1 MLAAVQS
8 CMKSFL
14 FGREPTVKEDG
25 IDVVLIGGGIMS
37 ATLGV
42 MLLELEPSWRVHIYE
57 SLPNAGEE
65 ASNGWNNA
73 GTGHA
78 ALCELNY
85 TPESRETG
93 EIDISKAIA
102 INEQFQVSRQ
112 LWAYLVKKKLLP
124 TPTTFINRTPHL
136 SFVQGAAE
144 VDFLRRRW
152 ELLREEPLFEG
163 MEFTENASTI
173 RKWAPLLM
181 SGRDT
186 SKKAKPIACTRV
198 EEGTDVDYGTLT
210 KHLVRAFIAKGGVYQ
225 SLCSAERFKQDADG
239 QWRVTFHREDLSLNG
254 TMEVR
259 ARFVFIGAGGATIQL
274 LQRTGIP
281 EIQGYGAL
289 PISAQFLC
297 CQNPAIVAKH
307 PSKVY
312 GMPPADAPPTS
323 APHLDMR
330 LVDGQPMTLFGP
342 FSGLSARYLKSGS
355 VTDAAST
362 IRWHNCI
369 PMAAAGLQN
378 LNMFAHLAKEQSL
391 TKEEKLDAL
400 RKFVPD
406 ARPEDW
412 SLTSA
417 GQSVQMM
424 KWDEGDE
431 WMVPLVG
438 IPLRLPSSK
447 IGRLHF
453 GTELVSS
460 RDGTMCG
467 LLGAAPGA
475 SGSAQ
480 VGLDVLRSCFTSRM
494 GGWKEKLKEMI
505 PSFGEQLN
513 GDPAKAR
520 QNMARTAQLLGLRG
534 DDQEVEDDEDDE
546 DDEDEEDEE
555 EGDGKETPR
564 RAQTG
569 VRDDL
574 PVAARLP
581 APANDVYLGDYEEHL
596 EKEEPAA
603 TGKWWSRTDG
613 GQMVEQQQQQ
623 EEEEEEEEEQEE
635 QEEIADLFAALDE
648 SQIMDS
654 FARADTDGSGK
665 LDFAEFY
672 QVLEE
677 LNDSAGYP
685 TLNEE
690 DAWHIF
696 TECDRDGNGRITV
709 LEFLKAHAPVAT
721 RPTEDASEDASSP
734 SAADDDVAVVASP
747 LASARGTRGGGIL
760 RDPHRSPRLEGDD
773 VVFAI

>member
-1 MLAAVQS
+1 
-8 CMKSFL
+8 
-14 FGREPTVKEDG
+14 
-25 IDVVLIGGGIMS
+25 
-37 ATLGV
+37 
-42 MLLELEPSWRVHIYE
+42 
-57 SLPNAGEE
+57 
-65 ASNGWNNA
+65 
-73 GTGHA
+73 
-78 ALCELNY
+78 
-85 TPESRETG
+85 
-93 EIDISKAIA
+93 
-102 INEQFQVSRQ
+102 
-112 LWAYLVKKKLLP
+112 
-124 TPTTFINRTPHL
+124 
-136 SFVQGAAE
+136 
-144 VDFLRRRW
+144 
-152 ELLREEPLFEG
+152 
-163 MEFTENASTI
+163 
-173 RKWAPLLM
+173 
-181 SGRDT
+181 
-186 SKKAKPIACTRV
+186 
-198 EEGTDVDYGTLT
+198 
-210 KHLVRAFIAKGGVYQ
+210 
-225 SLCSAERFKQDADG
+225 
-239 QWRVTFHREDLSLNG
+239 
-254 TMEVR
+254 
-259 ARFVFIGAGGATIQL
+259 
-274 LQRTGIP
+274 
-281 EIQGYGAL
+281 
-289 PISAQFLC
+289 
-297 CQNPAIVAKH
+297 
-307 PSKVY
+307 
-312 GMPPADAPPTS
+312 
-323 APHLDMR
+323 
-330 LVDGQPMTLFGP
+330 
-342 FSGLSARYLKSGS
+342 
-355 VTDAAST
+355 
-362 IRWHNCI
+362 
-369 PMAAAGLQN
+369 MAAAGLQN

-635 QEEIADLFAALDE
+635 IADLFAALDE